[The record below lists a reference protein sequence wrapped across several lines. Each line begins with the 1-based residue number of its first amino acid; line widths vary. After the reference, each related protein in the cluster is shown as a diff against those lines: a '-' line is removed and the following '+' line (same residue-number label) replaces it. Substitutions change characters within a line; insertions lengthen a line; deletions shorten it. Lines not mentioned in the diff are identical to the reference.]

1 MGRRGVGLLL
11 GWALP
16 LLLFVAALGAVS
28 DPKLAL
34 AQTAS
39 VEKLPVEKTSVTLLG
54 VEKPKA
60 DCSIATTAME
70 AVSGIRRLRVLT
82 QVPCRL
88 QSRDEVE
95 IYLRDTI
102 KRKISD
108 QRIEMEGRVYKLL
121 GLIPPDYDYLNGI
134 VALYTDQLGGYY
146 DPDLNYYAMADWMPP
161 VMQMSIA
168 VHELTHALQ
177 DQHFDLGK
185 LIDNNRETSDTLMA
199 RSALAEGDATAVML
213 DFERER
219 VGQPPLEVEGSI
231 AGFMMENIVGAM
243 GSSSV
248 QKVPPALR
256 HLLIFPYV
264 GGLRFAHTLLQDG
277 GYRRIDKA
285 FRAPPVSTEQ
295 ILHPEKYLAGDQSFK
310 ELSIGT
316 LKGLGEP
323 VYTDRLGEFV
333 ISALLGSYIAP
344 FRASQAAAGWDGD
357 RLALYASPT
366 AKFGA
371 LSWVSE
377 WESEADAREF
387 FEALRDAYLSRF
399 GGAIERSDD
408 ALSFDMKQLGRMSIT
423 RKKLGVRVEVR

>member
-1 MGRRGVGLLL
+1 MGKGRVGRLQ
-11 GWALP
+11 GWALQLLVVVGVP
-16 LLLFVAALGAVS
+16 LS
-28 DPKLAL
+28 AL
-34 AQTAS
+34 AET
-39 VEKLPVEKTSVTLLG
+39 KGITLSG
-54 VEKPKA
+54 VEKPKP
-60 DCSIATTAME
+60 DCSIAVTAME
-70 AVSGIRRLRVLT
+70 AVSNIRRLRVLT
-82 QVPCRL
+82 EVPCRL

-95 IYLRDTI
+95 SYLRDTI

-121 GLIPPDYDYLNGI
+121 GLIPPEYDYLNGI
-134 VALYTDQLGGYY
+134 VELYTDQLGGYY
-146 DPDLNYYAMADWMPP
+146 DPDLNYYAMADWMPA

-219 VGQPPLEVEGSI
+219 VGQPPLQAESSV
-231 AGFMMENIVGAM
+231 AGFMVENIAGAM

-248 QKVPPALR
+248 QKVPAALR

-264 GGLRFAHTLLQDG
+264 GGLRFAHTLLQEG

-295 ILHPEKYLAGDQSFK
+295 ILHPEKYLTGDPSFK
-310 ELSIGT
+310 ELPAGKVKSG
-316 LKGLGEP
+316 GEAI
-323 VYTDRLGEFV
+323 YTDRLGEFV

-344 FRASQAAAGWDGD
+344 LRASQAAAGWDGD
-357 RLALYASPT
+357 KLALYPSTT
-366 AKFGA
+366 AKLGA
-371 LSWVSE
+371 LSWSSE
-377 WESEADAREF
+377 WESEADAKEF
-387 FEALRDAYLSRF
+387 FEALRDAYVIRL
-399 GGAIERSDD
+399 GEATERSDD
-408 ALSFDMKQLGRMSIT
+408 AVSFDMKQLGRMDIV
-423 RKKLGVRVEVR
+423 RKKLSVLVEVQ